1 MSNRL
6 AASGNA
12 ARSPT
17 ASSITIVWKPWEHPS
32 TAVARAQPLI
42 VHPVMR
48 RVSTR
53 REMRRAA
60 RSVPKKQDAYFLHQG
75 GLAGQ
80 LAQPLVNHHPL
91 TPLYEP
97 AVRRDLA
104 DPDAGLLELGVM
116 GEVEKITRI
125 SAARAAPSNEIV
137 ACTWPSSSLA
147 SGDRTSV
154 GPRIR
159 STTNRAGRSPK
170 PTRRPKPF
178 S

>member
-1 MSNRL
+1 VETVGAPIDGGRAH
-6 AASGNA
+6 AAADRAPGDEEGVDPTGDETSGEVGA
-12 ARSPT
+12 EEAGRVLSSP
-17 ASSITIVWKPWEHPS
+17 
-32 TAVARAQPLI
+32 
-42 VHPVMR
+42 
-48 RVSTR
+48 
-53 REMRRAA
+53 
-60 RSVPKKQDAYFLHQG
+60 G

-80 LAQPLVNHHPL
+80 LAQPLVDHHPL

-97 AVRRDLA
+97 AVRPDLA
-104 DPDAGLLELGVM
+104 DPDAGLLELGVI
-116 GEVEKITRI
+116 GEVEKITGI

-147 SGDRTSV
+147 SGDRTTV
-154 GPRIR
+154 NPRIR